1 MIEKIS
7 WNCIGSLSKIKRNI
21 ALQRIIIRFLIFGQK
36 QIFVAVCIIYEDL
49 ISILVYFYRA
59 TVIQRSV

>member
-1 MIEKIS
+1 MEKNLVKLH
-7 WNCIGSLSKIKRNI
+7 WFFSKIRRNI

-36 QIFVAVCIIYEDL
+36 QSFVTVCNIYEDL